1 MLSPTTQSTCP
12 ECGGIFPFRSN
23 KRFCSPNCRKAESR
37 KRDRRKS
44 PANAANNP
52 SIRRE
57 QHEIYELSIRLAETL
72 YSLPPAARLGYIER
86 IIWLARDGHCPKV
99 RKILTNPAFIRPDY
113 DKKHLFYRRQPFS
126 FCTIAQAANRYCLTS
141 PWNASV
147 AQVVRGEVPEPP
159 TGEVM
164 DEECLAA

>member
-1 MLSPTTQSTCP
+1 MSPVDLAR
-12 ECGGIFPFRSN
+12 E
-23 KRFCSPNCRKAESR
+23 AESR

-52 SIRRE
+52 SIRRD
-57 QHEIYELSIRLAETL
+57 QHEIFDLALRLAETL
-72 YSLPPAARLGYIER
+72 YSLPPAARLGYINH
-86 IIWLARDGHCPKV
+86 IIGLARDGHCPKI
-99 RKILTNPAFIRPDY
+99 RKILTNPSFIRPDKS
-113 DKKHLFYRRQPFS
+113 KKHLFYRGQPGN